1 MSHNAGVS
9 RHTGMDTNEDLA
21 LDPRAHHH
29 GPGGGSPQDR
39 PARDAAQ
46 VVVRAIVVLGAAAF
60 IIAGA
65 WALLWPRNFYE
76 VVAGF
81 PPFNLHLFHD
91 VGAFQLGIG
100 AALLAG
106 LTWRDG
112 LLVALLGGAVGAIA
126 HAASHIVDR
135 NLGGNPSDPWTLSL
149 LAVLFVIAAVLR
161 WRAAG
166 PGGGP

>member
-1 MSHNAGVS
+1 MY
-9 RHTGMDTNEDLA
+9 TNEDLTPE
-21 LDPRAHHH
+21 PRAHHH
-29 GPGGGSPQDR
+29 TPGERSPGDR
-39 PARDAAQ
+39 RAQ

-60 IIAGA
+60 IIGGA

-76 VVAGF
+76 VVAEF

-91 VGAFQLGIG
+91 AGAFQLGIG

-106 LTWRDG
+106 LFSRDG
-112 LLVALLGGAVGAIA
+112 LFVALLGGAVGAVA

-149 LAVLFVIAAVLR
+149 LAVLLVVAAVLR
-161 WRAAG
+161 RRTTSG
-166 PGGGP
+166 P